1 MFHLLLHWH
10 EGYDGLSSCLLV
22 FLFRPDGKNFKF
34 QIFLLQFLEVVDDL
48 HGQGNDGGD
57 GDEPE
62 EDIVRFGTVVS
73 YKTHIVRD
81 DMPDEVGNDENAMP
95 DAAEP
100 AVFLSRLDV
109 ANPHGKK
116 AGDCRG
122 QDEAEKYG
130 K

>member
-1 MFHLLLHWH
+1 MFHLLLNWN

-34 QIFLLQFLEVVDDL
+34 QIFLLQLLEVVDDL
-48 HGQGNDGGD
+48 HGQGDDGGD

-73 YKTHIVRD
+73 YESHVVRD
-81 DMPDEVGNDENAMP
+81 DMPDEVRYDENAVP
-95 DAAEP
+95 DAACP

-122 QDEAEKYG
+122 KDEAEKYG